1 MGLPLA
7 AGLAIGSA
15 AGSLMN
21 SLIGSASNAN
31 LNSTNRR
38 WQEEQSTVNYLR
50 QRQLIQDSP
59 ALQKQGLINAGMSP
73 AALGGYSGPSA
84 NVSSA
89 SGPSGQ
95 FSPYVPL
102 DAGQVIDAYL
112 AAKQGEVADSQK
124 AKNYADANKAN
135 EEAGV
140 VKPLADAQ
148 IKKLQTSTRLDES
161 EIDKIASTLP
171 VLDNQADYWKQM
183 ARVEK
188 NAADIQDAT
197 KQEQIDSLMA
207 TYNLSKHEAEVA
219 YDYVQK
225 MASASYELITSQA
238 YNNRAQGSAA
248 LSNATVNRLEYDLDT
263 IRVKL
268 QKMGVDA
275 DVALKGAQASY
286 TQALKGLVPSQKA
299 LNKAN
304 KRQADAAAANQR
316 AQSKRHDAMR
326 RNIPFDNMI
335 KGANTY
341 FNGVN
346 AAGSFVGR
354 AIPFL
359 R

>member
-1 MGLPLA
+1 MPLPLA
-7 AGLAIGSA
+7 AGLAIGAGA
-15 AGSLMN
+15 AGLMN

-31 LNSTNRR
+31 LNSINRR
-38 WQEEQSTVNYLR
+38 WQEDQSTVNYLR

-73 AALGGYSGPSA
+73 AALGSYSGPSA

-112 AAKQGEVADSQK
+112 AGKQGEVADSQVR
-124 AKNYADANKAN
+124 KNDADANKSN

-197 KQEQIDSLMA
+197 KQEQIDSLKA
-207 TYNLSKHEAEVA
+207 TYHLSEHEAEVA
-219 YDYVQK
+219 YQYVQK
-225 MASASYELITSQA
+225 MAAASYELITSQA

-275 DVALKGAQASY
+275 DVALQGAQASY
-286 TQALKGLVPSQKA
+286 TEALKSAVPSQIA
-299 LNKAN
+299 ANKAN
-304 KRQADAAAANQR
+304 VENSKAAASNQR
-316 AQSKRHDAMR
+316 SQAKHTDALR
-326 RNIPFDNMI
+326 KNIPFDNMI

-346 AAGSFVGR
+346 AAGNFVGK

>member
-1 MGLPLA
+1 MGLPIA

-15 AGSLMN
+15 AAGLMN

-73 AALGGYSGPSA
+73 AALDGYSGPSA
-84 NVSSA
+84 SVSSS

-95 FSPYVPL
+95 FSPFVPL

-112 AAKQGEVADSQK
+112 AAKQGEVAESQVR
-124 AKNYADANKAN
+124 KNDADANKAN

-148 IKKLQTSTRLDES
+148 IKKLQSSTSLDES

-171 VLDNQADYWKQM
+171 VLDNQADYWKAM

-188 NAADIQDAT
+188 NAADIQDST
-197 KQEQIDSLMA
+197 KQEQIDSLKA
-207 TYNLSKHEAEVA
+207 NYKLSEHEADIA
-219 YDYVQK
+219 YQYVQK
-225 MASASYELITSQA
+225 MAQSSYELITSQV

-248 LSNATVNRLEYDLDT
+248 ISNATVNRLEYDLDN

-268 QKMGVDA
+268 QKLGVDA
-275 DVALKGAQASY
+275 DVELKGAQAAY
-286 TQALKGLVPSQKA
+286 QQALSKAVPSQVA
-299 LNKAN
+299 ANKASAE
-304 KRQADAAAANQR
+304 QSLAAASNQR
-316 AQSKRHDAMR
+316 AQSKHTDALR

-341 FNGVN
+341 FHGID
-346 AAGSFVGR
+346 AVGNLSR
-354 AIPFL
+354 IIPFL
-359 R
+359 K

>member
-1 MGLPLA
+1 MPLPLA
-7 AGLAIGSA
+7 AGLAIGAGA
-15 AGSLMN
+15 AGLMN

-73 AALGGYSGPSA
+73 AALGNYSGQSA
-84 NVSSA
+84 TVSSA

-102 DAGQVIDAYL
+102 DAGQIVDAYL
-112 AAKQGEVADSQK
+112 AAKQGQVADSQS
-124 AKNYADANKAN
+124 AKNYAEANKAN
-135 EEAGV
+135 NEADV

-148 IKKLQTSTRLDES
+148 INKLSASTRLDEADI
-161 EIDKIASTLP
+161 EKVAATLP
-171 VLDNQADYWKQM
+171 VLNNQSEYWKEV

-197 KQEQIDSLMA
+197 KDAQIKSLQEN
-207 TYNLSKHEAEVA
+207 YRLSQHQAEVA

-225 MASASYELITSQA
+225 MAAASYELITSQA
-238 YNNRAQGSAA
+238 YNNRAQGKAA

-275 DVALKGAQASY
+275 DVALKGAQTAY
-286 TQALKGLVPSQKA
+286 QDALKGAVPSQI
-299 LNKAN
+299 
-304 KRQADAAAANQR
+304 AANNASAEHSKSAAKNQL
-316 AQSKRHDAMR
+316 AQSKHHDALR
-326 RNIPFDNMI
+326 RNIPVDNMF
-335 KGANTY
+335 K
-341 FNGVN
+341 GVN
-346 AAGSFVGR
+346 AVSSLVKTAGGVVGM
-354 AIPFL
+354 ALPLIP
-359 R
+359 